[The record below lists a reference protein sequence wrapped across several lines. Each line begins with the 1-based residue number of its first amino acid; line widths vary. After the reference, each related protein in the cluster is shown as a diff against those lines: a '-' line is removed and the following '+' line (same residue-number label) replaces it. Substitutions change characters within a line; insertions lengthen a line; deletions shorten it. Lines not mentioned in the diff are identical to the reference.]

1 MYTLLLCWRF
11 DEVINSF
18 IISTVTKQC
27 LENKI
32 NLKELTIN
40 QDKIKYTQEGFG
52 EDGMSK

>member
-1 MYTLLLCWRF
+1 VYVQLLCWRV
-11 DEVINSF
+11 DELINSF

-40 QDKIKYTQEGFG
+40 QDKIK
-52 EDGMSK
+52 